1 MDDSPPEKRNEKAA
15 PAWVMTFADL
25 MSLLMCFFVL
35 LLSFS
40 EMDVAKYKQIA
51 GSMREAFGVQ
61 RKYRVKEPPKGINVI
76 AKEFSAGRP
85 KPTPF
90 NIMEQI
96 TTDEMK
102 RNLDTGDKRLQKS
115 DGAEKRSDS
124 GRDDAKLQRQQ
135 ELAAENDQLV
145 VMPRADA
152 EEIIKA
158 RQRAEAQ
165 RKLEQTAAQMR
176 AALDKEIEAGQI
188 DVETEDQKIIIR
200 IREKASFASG
210 DVMLRDSFRPIL
222 VRVAQIL
229 NETPGRIAIAGHTD
243 NLPIRNDL
251 FRSNWE
257 LSAARAVSVLH
268 GMIESVDMDVNRF
281 AIQGLGDTQPMLD
294 NDTPANRARNRRVE
308 IILKQGEDLEA
319 NSRITTDYTTSASPA
334 PAADAPAEDAGQQPQ
349 GAPFVKPPL
358 QAPSAQQQE
367 SPFISPD
374 REEPGLTT
382 PQQEDPFVQSPPG

>member
-1 MDDSPPEKRNEKAA
+1 MDTAA
-15 PAWVMTFADL
+15 SRKKKSAGAPGWVMTFADL
-25 MSLLMCFFVL
+25 MSILLSFFVL

-85 KPTPF
+85 DPTPF
-90 NIMEQI
+90 NVMEQM

-102 RNLDTGDKRLQKS
+102 RNLDTGDKRLKKS
-115 DGAEKRSDS
+115 DGAEQHSDS
-124 GRDDAKLQRQQ
+124 GKDAADRHRDDALK
-135 ELAAENDQLV
+135 APDDQLV
-145 VMPRADA
+145 VMPKAEA

-158 RQRAEAQ
+158 RERAERRQ
-165 RKLEQTAAQMR
+165 RLEQTAAQMR
-176 AALDKEIEAGQI
+176 AALAKEIEGGQI
-188 DVETEDQKIIIR
+188 DIETEDEKIVIR

-210 DVMLRDSFRPIL
+210 GVDLRDSFRPVL

-229 NETPGRIAIAGHTD
+229 QDTPGRIAIVGHTD
-243 NLPIRNDL
+243 NVPMAEGL
-251 FRSNWE
+251 FRSNWD

-268 GMIESVDMDVNRF
+268 GMLESVQLDPARF
-281 AIQGLGDTQPMLD
+281 SVQGAGETQPLVD

-319 NSRITTDYTTSASPA
+319 SHGISSGLVPVPDASAGPQSPEAGAAA
-334 PAADAPAEDAGQQPQ
+334 PAGEALPEPAAQSE
-349 GAPFVKPPL
+349 PL
-358 QAPSAQQQE
+358 
-367 SPFISPD
+367 
-374 REEPGLTT
+374 
-382 PQQEDPFVQSPPG
+382 VQSTAGVAEQEEQ